1 MGCASSA
8 IRKGLCAGPV
18 AIKSLS
24 SETMLDGRAPEHHD
38 PLLTKRDPVDVYLTW
53 TLEELEGGKFYAIKS
68 KSSEKY
74 LDGRAAANL
83 GTEPHLTAGDAKT
96 VESLQWEMID
106 VAHGTF
112 AFKNRASG
120 GYLDGKTPENA
131 GGPIG
136 LVDIAAR
143 DIKTDKALHWQVIPQ
158 KPEEKKAEEK
168 K

>member
-1 MGCASSA
+1 M
-8 IRKGLCAGPV
+8 
-18 AIKSLS
+18 
-24 SETMLDGRAPEHHD
+24 
-38 PLLTKRDPVDVYLTW
+38 
-53 TLEELEGGKFYAIKS
+53 
-68 KSSEKY
+68 
-74 LDGRAAANL
+74 
-83 GTEPHLTAGDAKT
+83 LTAGDAKT

-120 GYLDGKTPENA
+120 GYLDGKAPENA

-143 DIKTDKALHWQVIPQ
+143 DIKTDKGLHWQVIPQ